1 MEEPLKMCSSI
12 PTGQLPAGRSAH
24 QQTCKFAIDEGQDNR
39 QSNHT

>member
-1 MEEPLKMCSSI
+1 MEKPLKMCSPI
-12 PTGQLPAGRSAH
+12 PTGQVPVGGAAH